1 MNPSIEA
8 DHRAILEAFDR
19 RGVEYVLVGGVAL
32 QLNGWKGATADVDL
46 TVATD
51 EANVQRVNLAL
62 GDLGAGAP
70 MVGALGTA
78 FETRHGRV
86 ELVRVADG
94 IGEFPSWARR
104 AEMIDVDGLAV
115 RVGHPEDLVFSKES
129 AGRPKDLDTLPLI
142 RRDLI
147 DAGRLKPD
155 GRDVAP
161 PVRETPAYLRSVIGE
176 RPQARRAAKLW
187 DNAAVRIEEYRER
200 WAITDPDRALGGE
213 PTSQGEAKDRRV
225 MERTLERTERAIA
238 RALEAPGPDV
248 GFGR

>member
-8 DHRAILEAFDR
+8 DHRAILEAFGR
-19 RGVEYVLVGGVAL
+19 HGVEYVLVGGVAL
-32 QLNGWKGATADVDL
+32 QLNGWQGATADVDL

-62 GDLGAGAP
+62 ADLGAGGP

-104 AEMIDVDGLAV
+104 AETIDVGGLAV
-115 RVGHPEDLVFSKES
+115 RVGHPEDLVLSKEA

-147 DAGRLKPD
+147 EAGRLAPD

-161 PVRETPAYLRSVIGE
+161 REREKPAYLREAIGE

-187 DNAAVRIEEYRER
+187 DNAAARIDEYRER
-200 WAITDPDRALGGE
+200 WGITDPDRALGGDPASE
-213 PTSQGEAKDRRV
+213 GEAKDRRII
-225 MERTLERTERAIA
+225 ERTLQRTEAMIA
-238 RALEAPGPDV
+238 RAVEPPGPSIDP
-248 GFGR
+248 GR